1 MAELIPT
8 YTRTQFKKLTDT
20 QVRRLKCCE
29 ITDSYHNYL
38 FTFTNPRTPYV
49 RKATE
54 NLGMLSNQV
63 GGEFLEDITQKEE
76 VAV

>member
-1 MAELIPT
+1 MAEIIPT
-8 YTRTQFKKLTDT
+8 YTITEFKKLKVP
-20 QVRRLKCCE
+20 QLRRLKCCE
-29 ITDSYHNYL
+29 VEADGEYL

-63 GGEFLEDITQKEE
+63 GGESLEDITQKEE

>member
-1 MAELIPT
+1 MATLI
-8 YTRTQFKKLTDT
+8 TQITISEFKKLKVPDLK
-20 QVRRLKCCE
+20 RLKCAE
-29 ITDSYHNYL
+29 ITADGEYL
-38 FTFTNPRTPYV
+38 FTFTNPRTLYI
-49 RKATE
+49 RKSTE